1 MKMKMNKT
9 RKILVKI
16 PLIGYLFRIIS
27 AILFLPRHI
36 SNIHNTIN
44 HQKSIIED
52 LQKMSYRANIEII
65 EQGEKI
71 EQLKKS
77 LK

>member
-1 MKMKMNKT
+1 MNKT

-27 AILFLPRHI
+27 GIIFLPRHI

-44 HQKSIIED
+44 HQKMIIED
-52 LQKMSYRANIEII
+52 LQKMSYRANTEII
-65 EQGEKI
+65 EQGEAFDR
-71 EQLKKS
+71 LKKS